1 MKFNVTVSKHVY
13 HAWSESDMEEK
24 KDLENM
30 GFRIEKGKA
39 SNDHYYLDPNTPPI
53 IVDLTTMEDSNLE
66 FSDLMNELYLVKL
79 AKDHFVVYTADRV
92 GSQADRNLGFAQ
104 ISLVRNE
111 RLAEITVD
119 NGEISIKALD

>member
-53 IVDLTTMEDSNLE
+53 IVDLTTMEDLLCFIKKWGGDE
-66 FSDLMNELYLVKL
+66 M
-79 AKDHFVVYTADRV
+79 VVVHLKGPT
-92 GSQADRNLGFAQ
+92 
-104 ISLVRNE
+104 I
-111 RLAEITVD
+111 EIYND
-119 NGEISIKALD
+119 YREG